1 MLVRKI
7 GVLAVLT
14 GLTLAASAC
23 SSGSGSG
30 GSGSSSKVVTIMGIL
45 DLSGTN
51 GAYTQFEN
59 AMTASVAGANA
70 RHEVGNNVLKI
81 VFCDSAANANATAAC
96 GQKAVSD
103 HVAGVVTL
111 AGNATYEPYLLQ
123 AGIPTVDI
131 LLNPVMYTSKISF
144 SIFGGGV
151 ANSSGFASGAKALG
165 CKKVVLVAAL
175 GEPANVVA
183 QAAAAFAKTAKGAG
197 VQVGPAVSAPAGTPD
212 MSPFIAK
219 ALNSN
224 PDCLVLQGY
233 AADGIALI
241 KATLASGK
249 NVKILT
255 GASYYTPQGL
265 NSLGSQVAQV
275 DFVTVGLPSTSSNPT
290 VKEWVSDINKYSPS
304 PKSYEGGSA
313 ALWADVQ
320 LLAYAS
326 GHISGTVDASSML
339 KYLDNVKFYNPGLLP
354 AVNFTKAPANPAGPR
369 VFAPYALLVQYH
381 NGVWDTIGDGSF
393 YNVFTGAKVPLTPTT
408 GSSS

>member
-1 MLVRKI
+1 MVRRKV
-7 GVLAVLT
+7 GALAI
-14 GLTLAASAC
+14 LAALALGASAC
-23 SSGSGSG
+23 GSSSGSGSG
-30 GSGSSSKVVTIMGIL
+30 NSGAGSKVVTIMGIL

-59 AMTASVAGANA
+59 AMTASVKGANA
-70 RHEVGNNVLKI
+70 RHEAGGHTLKI
-81 VFCDSAANANATAAC
+81 IFCDSAANANASAAC

-111 AGNATYEPYLLQ
+111 AGNATYEPYLSQ

-131 LLNPVMYTSKISF
+131 LLNPIMYKSPISF

-165 CKKVVLVAAL
+165 CQKVVLVAAL

-183 QAAAAFAKTAKGAG
+183 QAASAFATTAKGAG
-197 VQVGPAVSAPAGTPD
+197 VQVGPAVTAPAGTPD

-233 AADGIALI
+233 GADGIALI
-241 KATLASGK
+241 KATLTSGK

-255 GASYYTPQGL
+255 GASYYTTQGL
-265 NSLGSQVAQV
+265 NSLGSQVAKV
-275 DFVTVGLPSTSSNPT
+275 DFVTVGLPSTSTNPT
-290 VKEWVSDINKYSPS
+290 VQEWDSDINKYSPN

-320 LLAYAS
+320 LLGYVA
-326 GHISGTVDASSML
+326 GHVQGTADASSML
-339 KYLDNVKFYNPGLLP
+339 KYMNGMKSYNPGLLP

-381 NGVWDTIGDGSF
+381 NGNFSTIGDGSF
-393 YNVFTGAKVPLTPTT
+393 YNVFTGAKVPLTPT
-408 GSSS
+408 S